1 MTLVDIFSGKRE
13 GNLLFALKGA
23 LHAGASPT
31 GTSVLFPGLIS
42 TPHYLLVSF
51 RPQETMP
58 AKMPKS
64 NKRNRSKKGGKAKGI
79 PATFQIMPP
88 AYRRAY
94 MTYTDAST
102 LTEAA
107 AWTGNHYTWR
117 LNSIFDP
124 NFTGVGSTA
133 WGYTSITAMYALF
146 RVVRVRVI
154 ARLSLATSGQAIVGL
169 MPGMNSTYSASYL
182 GWQAQPN
189 CISKTIQGNAGGEHS
204 IANFDVTFD
213 LAKLAGI
220 TPSQYQTDFDFAH
233 AAGSNPTRN
242 LYVSAFL
249 AGQTTGAAQTAI
261 YNVRLI
267 YEVELSQPLQTVT
280 A

>member
-1 MTLVDIFSGKRE
+1 MSCGLVWPVCGTTPPHERTGVISPSGD
-13 GNLLFALKGA
+13 
-23 LHAGASPT
+23 
-31 GTSVLFPGLIS
+31 
-42 TPHYLLVSF
+42 
-51 RPQETMP
+51 MP
-58 AKMPKS
+58 AKQ
-64 NKRNRSKKGGKAKGI
+64 NKHNRRSKKGKAKSSMPI
-79 PATFQIMPP
+79 PATFQIMPS

-117 LNSIFDP
+117 LNSVFDP
-124 NFTGVGSTA
+124 NFTGVGATA

-169 MPGMNSTYSASYL
+169 LPGMNSTYSASYL

-189 CISKTIQGNAGGEHS
+189 CLSKTIQGNTGGAHS
-204 IANFDVTFD
+204 IANFDATFD
-213 LAKLAGI
+213 LPKLAGI
-220 TPSQYQTDFDFAH
+220 TKTQFLNDFDFAH
-233 AAGSNPTRN
+233 PTGGNPTRSM
-242 LYVSAFL
+242 YVSAFL

-267 YEVELSQPLQTVT
+267 YEVELSQPLQTIT